1 MNNILEMQL
10 GNYQESV
17 DSAIMNAQAENLI
30 ERIWAKNH
38 LVWSEN
44 PEEISNRL
52 GWLDIADR
60 MQEQIPNLE
69 DFAEKTISTGIE
81 NVLLLGMGGSSLA
94 PEVFSKV
101 FTSRLGFPKF
111 SILDSTDPRAVIKKM
126 DSHDP
131 KTTLYIVA
139 TKSGGTV
146 ETISLF
152 KVFYNQAAE
161 SLGKIAG
168 EQFVAITDP
177 GSKLEALAEEHNFRK
192 VFIND
197 PNIGGRYSALSY
209 FGLIPAALMG
219 IDLAK
224 LLKQAIVMARDC
236 RRPEIS
242 QNPGARLG
250 ITLGVVAEQARDKL
264 TLVIHEDF
272 SAFGDWVEQLVA
284 ESTGKSGKG
293 ILPVLGNSWLDEDN
307 FSQDRLM
314 LNLSAKQKVEIVNP
328 HNLPSITIDWEDP
341 YQIGAQIFLLEFAT
355 AIAGHI
361 MGIHP
366 FNQPNV
372 ESAKVLTRNLVAAFE
387 KEGRN
392 PERERNSLNANSIFE
407 YLKNASEGDYICLQA
422 YTEPNLGNSKAL
434 LKLKIA
440 LENYTKLACTF
451 GFGPR
456 FLHSTGQLHKGD
468 RGNGYFIQM
477 LDSVDNTDLD
487 IPKVAGNKAA
497 SISFKLLKQAQA
509 AGDAAALIEGGR
521 NVLETEITGNFAELV
536 TNIAGKIYDQ

>member
-30 ERIWAKNH
+30 ERIWAKDH
-38 LVWSEN
+38 LLWSEN

-60 MQEQIPNLE
+60 MQDQISALE
-69 DFAEKTISTGIE
+69 KFAESVVNSGIE
-81 NVLLLGMGGSSLA
+81 KVLLLGMGGSSLA

-101 FTSRLGFPKF
+101 FESKLGFPKF

-126 DSHDP
+126 ESHDP
-131 KTTLYIVA
+131 KNTLYIVA

-152 KVFYNQAAE
+152 KVFFKQAAD
-161 SLGKIAG
+161 SLGKLAG

-177 GSKLEALAEEHNFRK
+177 GSKLEELAKEYKFQK
-192 VFIND
+192 VFISD

-209 FGLIPAALMG
+209 FGLVPAALLG

-224 LLKQAIVMARDC
+224 LLNHAIAIAKDC
-236 RRPEIS
+236 RQTDIS
-242 QNPGARLG
+242 KNPGAQLG
-250 ITLGVVAEQARDKL
+250 ITLGVLAEQSRDKL
-264 TLVIHEDF
+264 TIISPQEF

-284 ESTGKSGKG
+284 ESTGKFGKG
-293 ILPVLGNSWLDEDN
+293 ILPVLGNSWRDEDN
-307 FSQDRLM
+307 FSLDRLV
-314 LNLSAKQKVEIVNP
+314 LNLSGKQHTKNVNP
-328 HNLPSITIDWEDP
+328 HILPSITIDWEDA
-341 YQIGAQIFLLEFAT
+341 YQIGANIFLMEFAT
-355 AIAGHI
+355 AVAGHI
-361 MGIHP
+361 MSIHP

-372 ESAKVLTRNLVAAFE
+372 ESAKVLARKLVTVFE
-387 KEGRN
+387 KEGQN
-392 PERERNSLNANSIFE
+392 PERERKSLNANII
-407 YLKNASEGDYICLQA
+407 LDHIKNTSTGDYICLQA
-422 YTEPNLGNSKAL
+422 YTEPNPENSKAML
-434 LKLKIA
+434 NLKLA
-440 LENYTKLACTF
+440 LENHTKLACTY

-477 LDSVDNTDLD
+477 IDSVGNTDLE
-487 IPKVAGNKAA
+487 IPKAAGNKESA
-497 SISFKLLKQAQA
+497 ISFELLKQAQA
-509 AGDAAALIEGGR
+509 SGDAAALIEGER
-521 NVLETEITGNFAELV
+521 NVLETEITGNFAEQV
-536 TNIAGKIYDQ
+536 TSIAGKIYDE